1 MPIITFA
8 NSKGGAGKTTAV
20 LLLATELARRGYRVD
35 VLDTDPQQWF
45 ARWFDVSGRAV
56 RNLDVVSY
64 VTEQALSDRIAE
76 SRQRAD
82 YTIIDLPGVRSPL
95 LARALGHSDHVLIP
109 VQGCA
114 MDAQGGAHVL
124 EMLKFLADKAKL
136 VIPHSVVL
144 TRVNP
149 LVTTRALA
157 AVRQLLAS
165 RNVHVLDTPIVERAA
180 FRDIFELGGTLQ
192 DLHPERVSNV
202 DKARENA
209 RAFAHE
215 VLSRVWGRLSDDDLA
230 AADTEH
236 RIGKTAA

>member
-20 LLLATELARRGYRVD
+20 LLLATELARCGYRVD

-45 ARWFDVSGRAV
+45 TRWHEVGGGAV
-56 RNLDVVSY
+56 RNLTVVSY
-64 VTEQALSDRIAE
+64 VTEQGLADRIAE
-76 SRQRAD
+76 SKARAD

-124 EMLKFLADKAKL
+124 EMLQFLADKAKIR
-136 VIPHSVVL
+136 IPHSVVL

-180 FRDIFELGGTLQ
+180 FRDIFDYGGTLA
-192 DLHPERVSNV
+192 DLDPERVSNL
-202 DKARENA
+202 DKAQENA
-209 RAFAHE
+209 RAFGRE
-215 VLSRVWGRLSDDDLA
+215 VLSRVWSRNTEEPEAIETVRPGVVA
-230 AADTEH
+230 AA
-236 RIGKTAA
+236 